1 MSAKRRIIPVFV
13 PHLGCPNDCVFC
25 NQRRISGAI
34 EPANAETVKAAIEA
48 AGVSEGDC
56 SAWELAFY
64 GGSFT
69 AIERNIRLELLKASE
84 SFTARGGVLRL
95 STRPDCI
102 TAEILD
108 ELRNASVKTIE
119 LGCQSM
125 DDDVL
130 MKSGRGHTE
139 EDTVKAVEIIKSYG
153 FELILQMMTGLPGD
167 TLEKSLQTAQ
177 KIAKLKPNG
186 VRIYPTVIIRDTPL
200 CDMWRSGKYNEHSV
214 EEASIW
220 CSEIISVFNDAEIPV
235 IRLGLN
241 PTDDLSGGD
250 ALAGAYHPAFGE
262 LVYSKLFLKKSRAL
276 LNSVQ
281 EANKVCLGVNPGSI
295 SKMTGQKK
303 SNIISLKAEFGIK
316 EIKIQGV
323 SELSKDEVVL
333 ISVEK

>member
-48 AGVSEGDC
+48 AGVSAGDC
-56 SAWELAFY
+56 SEWELAFY

-69 AIERNIRLELLKASE
+69 AIEKETRCELLKAAE
-84 SFTARGGVLRL
+84 SFISRGGVLRL

-102 TAEILD
+102 TEEILD
-108 ELRNASVKTIE
+108 ELLAAGVKTIE

-125 DDDVL
+125 DNDVL
-130 MKSGRGHTE
+130 LKSGRGHTE
-139 EDTVKAVEIIKSYG
+139 EDTVKAAEIIKSYG

-167 TLEKSLQTAQ
+167 TLEKSLQTAK

-200 CDMWRSGKYNEHSV
+200 CDMWHSGKYNEHSV
-214 EEASIW
+214 EEAALW
-220 CSEIISVFNDAEIPV
+220 CSEILSVFKSAEIPV

-262 LVYSKLFLKKSRAL
+262 IVYSKLFLKRARER
-276 LNSVQ
+276 LNGIQ
-281 EANKVCLGVNPGSI
+281 GAEKVCFGVNPGSI
-295 SKMTGQKK
+295 SKMSGQKK

-323 SELSKDEVVL
+323 SELPKDEVVL

>member
-34 EPANAETVKAAIEA
+34 EPADAETVRNAIEA

-56 SAWELAFY
+56 SEWELAFY

-69 AIERNIRLELLKASE
+69 AIEECSRCELLKAAE
-84 SFTARGGVLRL
+84 SFTKRGGALRL

-102 TAEILD
+102 SEKILD
-108 ELRNASVKTIE
+108 ELLSAGVKTIE

-125 DDDVL
+125 DNEVL
-130 MKSGRGHTE
+130 LKSGRGHTK
-139 EDTVKAVEIIKSYG
+139 EDTIKAAKLIKSRG

-167 TLEKSLQTAQ
+167 TFEKSLQTAHELAQ
-177 KIAKLKPNG
+177 LSPNG

-200 CDMWRSGKYNEHSV
+200 CDMWQSDKYKEHTIDDAV
-214 EEASIW
+214 EW
-220 CSEIISVFNDAEIPV
+220 CSEILPVFENAGIPV

-250 ALAGAYHPAFGE
+250 AVAGAYHPAFGE
-262 LVYSKLFLKKSRAL
+262 LVYSRLFLKKAKGL
-276 LNSVQ
+276 LNGIQESKSV
-281 EANKVCLGVNPGSI
+281 CIGVNPASI
-295 SKMTGQKK
+295 SKMSGHKK
-303 SNIISLKAEFGIK
+303 SNVISLKSEFGIE

-333 ISVEK
+333 ICVEK